1 MTMIRSAV
9 KMLASCRQSGAAV
22 PLAIVLAIGPA
33 CTLSLSGCA
42 VGPSFARPAPPAAS
56 GYTRDTLPA
65 EDAPTTG
72 IAQHIDL
79 GREIEG
85 NWWALFHSDAINRLV
100 AQALDHNRSLAA
112 SMATLAQA
120 QELAVAQAGAQYPR
134 VDLTAGAGRQQYGKE
149 FLGPLG
155 IPPFTY
161 FAVGPTVSYTLDYT
175 GGVARSVER
184 QYALAELEQH
194 QRDAAFLTVT
204 GQAVMQLLT
213 IASVRAQIATVDTI
227 LAQDRD
233 NLRLVQ
239 SAFDNGSVARED
251 VVSARSQIADDM
263 TLLPPLRQELA
274 RAHHALSVVLGRAPA
289 DDLPDDVDLSQITL
303 PLQLPVS
310 LPSELAHRRPD
321 ILAAEARLHAATSAV
336 GVAQSNLY
344 PKIRLSASA
353 GPQSLKADQLFDKAN
368 NAWSI
373 MAGLT
378 APIFDGGTLKAEK
391 RAAVD
396 AMHASAATYEQT
408 VLEAFAQVA
417 DLLEGL
423 DHDAEQLDAQDR
435 AQQAAQSSLELA
447 RISYKEGNVGVLQV
461 LDAERSYQQAR
472 LGYVRA
478 VAQRYLDTV
487 QLFLALGGTS
497 PSASFGS
504 NVSRPSP
511 PSRDTAELRSEP
523 QDVL

>member
-1 MTMIRSAV
+1 MRSVSV
-9 KMLASCRQSGAAV
+9 KAFSAWCVMSVC
-22 PLAIVLAIGPA
+22 
-33 CTLSLSGCA
+33 GCA
-42 VGPSFARPAPPAAS
+42 AGPDFTRPEPPPAAR
-56 GYTRDTLPA
+56 YTADTLRSESA
-65 EDAPTTG
+65 SADDQV
-72 IAQHIDL
+72 QHMGL
-79 GREIEG
+79 GQNIEG
-85 NWWALFHSDAINRLV
+85 AWWTLFRSDAIDQLV
-100 AQALDHNRSLAA
+100 TQAVDHNRTLAA
-112 SMATLAQA
+112 SRATLAQA
-120 QELAVAQAGAQYPR
+120 QEIALARAGSQYPQ
-134 VDLTAGAGRQQYGKE
+134 VDLTAAAGRQQYGKE
-149 FLGPLG
+149 FLGPFG

-175 GGVARSVER
+175 GGVARGVEQ
-184 QYALAELEQH
+184 QYALAEVERHQLE
-194 QRDAAFLTVT
+194 AAYLTVT
-204 GQAVMQLLT
+204 GQAVMQTLA
-213 IASVRAQIATVDTI
+213 IASARAQIATVETI

-251 VVSARSQIADDM
+251 VVSAQSQIANDM

-274 RAHHALSVVLGRAPA
+274 KARHALSVVLGRAPA
-289 DDLPDDVDLSQITL
+289 NGLPDDVDLAQITL
-303 PLQLPVS
+303 PLQVPVS
-310 LPSELAHRRPD
+310 LPSELAHHRPD

-344 PKIRLSASA
+344 PKIQLSASV
-353 GPQSLKADQLFDKAN
+353 GQQSLKADQLFDRAS

-373 MAGLT
+373 ISGLT
-378 APIFDGGTLKAEK
+378 APIFDGGTLRAEK

-396 AMHASAATYEQT
+396 AMRASAATYEQT

-423 DHDAEQLDAQDR
+423 DHDAQQLAAQDH
-435 AQQAAQSSLELA
+435 AQQAAQSSLDLA
-447 RISYKEGNVGVLQV
+447 RISYREGNAGVLLV

-497 PSASFGS
+497 PSA
-504 NVSRPSP
+504 R
-511 PSRDTAELRSEP
+511 LRSEP
-523 QDVL
+523 ADVF

>member
-1 MTMIRSAV
+1 MTIMQGVASILESFRQPRTSIAPA
-9 KMLASCRQSGAAV
+9 MLLACAS
-22 PLAIVLAIGPA
+22 
-33 CTLSLSGCA
+33 SLGGCA
-42 VGPSFARPAPPAAS
+42 VGPDFARPTPPAAAR
-56 GYTRDTLPA
+56 YTRDTLRA
-65 EDAPTTG
+65 EDAAKSDTV
-72 IAQHIDL
+72 QHIAL

-85 NWWALFHSDAINRLV
+85 NWWALFHSDAIDQLV
-100 AQALDHNRSLAA
+100 AQALHHNRSLAA

-120 QELAVAQAGAQYPR
+120 QEIALARAGTQYPQ
-134 VDLTAGAGRQQYGKE
+134 VDLTAGAGRQQYGKQ
-149 FLGPLG
+149 FLGPIG

-161 FAVGPTVSYTLDYT
+161 FAVSPTVSYMLDYN
-175 GGVARSVER
+175 GGVARGVEQ
-184 QYALAELEQH
+184 QYALAEVEQH
-194 QRDAAFLTVT
+194 QRDAAYLTVT
-204 GQAVMQLLT
+204 GQAVMQTLA
-213 IASVRAQIATVDTI
+213 IASVRAQIDTVETI
-227 LAQDRD
+227 LVQDRD

-251 VVSARSQIADDM
+251 VVSAQSQIANDM

-289 DDLPDDVDLSQITL
+289 NELPDDVDLAQITL

-344 PKIRLSASA
+344 PKIQLTASV
-353 GPQSLKADQLFDKAN
+353 GQQSLKADQLFNGTN

-373 MAGLT
+373 IAGLT
-378 APIFDGGTLKAEK
+378 APIFDGGTLRAEK

-396 AMHASAATYEQT
+396 AMRASAATYEQT

-423 DHDAEQLDAQDR
+423 GHDAEQLDAQDH
-435 AQQAAQSSLELA
+435 AQQAAQSSLDLA
-447 RISYKEGNVGVLQV
+447 RISYKEGNAGVLQV

-497 PSASFGS
+497 PSASLEATS
-504 NVSRPSP
+504 SP
-511 PSRDTAELRSEP
+511 PAPLSRDAARLRSESP
-523 QDVL
+523 HVF

>member
-1 MTMIRSAV
+1 MQGSAEQLRCFRRLRAP
-9 KMLASCRQSGAAV
+9 KGLAVVLTYAV
-22 PLAIVLAIGPA
+22 GLA
-33 CTLSLSGCA
+33 GCA
-42 VGPSFARPAPPAAS
+42 VGPDFTRPDAPPAAR
-56 GYTRDTLPA
+56 YTRDSLRA
-65 EDAPTTG
+65 ENAGVSDTV
-72 IAQHIDL
+72 QHIDL

-85 NWWALFHSDAINRLV
+85 NWWTLFHSDAIDQLV
-100 AQALDHNRSLAA
+100 TQALDHNRSLAA

-120 QELAVAQAGAQYPR
+120 QELALAQAGARYPQ

-149 FLGPLG
+149 FLGPFG

-161 FAVGPTVSYTLDYT
+161 FAIGPTVSYMLDYN
-175 GGVARSVER
+175 GGVARGVEQ
-184 QYALAELEQH
+184 QYAQAEVEQH
-194 QRDAAFLTVT
+194 QRDAAYLTVT
-204 GQAVMQLLT
+204 GQAVMQTLA
-213 IASVRAQIATVDTI
+213 IASVRAQIDTVETI
-227 LAQDRD
+227 LVQDRD

-251 VVSARSQIADDM
+251 VVSAQSQIANDM
-263 TLLPPLRQELA
+263 TLLPPMRQDLA
-274 RAHHALSVVLGRAPA
+274 RARHALSVVLGRAPA
-289 DDLPDDVDLSQITL
+289 SELPDDVDLAQITL

-336 GVAQSNLY
+336 GVAQANLY
-344 PKIRLSASA
+344 PKIQLTASV
-353 GPQSLKADQLFDKAN
+353 GQQSLKAEQLFNKSN

-373 MAGLT
+373 FAGLT
-378 APIFDGGTLKAEK
+378 APIFDGGTLRAEK

-396 AMHASAATYEQT
+396 AMRASAATYEQT

-423 DHDAEQLDAQDR
+423 DHDAEQLDAQDH
-435 AQQAAQSSLELA
+435 AQRAAQSSLDLA
-447 RISYKEGNVGVLQV
+447 RISYREGNAGILQV

-497 PSASFGS
+497 PGTR
-504 NVSRPSP
+504 VSSTSSQPG
-511 PSRDTAELRSEP
+511 A
-523 QDVL
+523 